1 MNMGNWAVLV
11 LIPNLVLS
19 QMNYPR
25 CLHKGCE
32 MSSGLYKEEINV
44 TIDLLLND
52 DEIEFK
58 DNILRIATWNL
69 HLDLKEREE
78 GILNKRTDKLCNYIT
93 QLQPTVG
100 FSFAI

>member
-1 MNMGNWAVLV
+1 MWYWTVLL

-58 DNILRIATWNL
+58 DNILRVVTWNL
-69 HLDLKEREE
+69 HLDLKEKEE
-78 GILNKRTDKLCNYIT
+78 ETLNKRMDRLCSYIT

-100 FSFAI
+100 FSFTV

>member
-1 MNMGNWAVLV
+1 MWYWTVLL

-25 CLHKGCE
+25 CLHKGCQ

-58 DNILRIATWNL
+58 DNILRVVTWNL
-69 HLDLKEREE
+69 HLDLKEKEE
-78 GILNKRTDKLCNYIT
+78 GTLNKRMDRLCSYIT

-100 FSFAI
+100 FSFTV